1 MSRSSKVVL
10 SIVLVTIF
18 IMVGYCLFQINQ
30 TQRAVLL
37 LAEQFTGE
45 SASGTSGSFPA
56 GYNPAANKQDA
67 PDSTATPAPN
77 PTALPATKA
86 PAAAEDEPQG
96 NTVIGFPMEK
106 SGIQRLTVPLSPAL
120 QISAA
125 GPLTKAEN
133 PVLVKSAD
141 EINAV

>member
-1 MSRSSKVVL
+1 MPAAQAVL
-10 SIVLVTIF
+10 FRLVITRQQTNR
-18 IMVGYCLFQINQ
+18 MPQ
-30 TQRAVLL
+30 TQPLL
-37 LAEQFTGE
+37 LLLIQLRRQQQKLLRQPRMNRRAIQF
-45 SASGTSGSFPA
+45 
-56 GYNPAANKQDA
+56 
-67 PDSTATPAPN
+67 
-77 PTALPATKA
+77 
-86 PAAAEDEPQG
+86 
-96 NTVIGFPMEK
+96 IGFSMEK